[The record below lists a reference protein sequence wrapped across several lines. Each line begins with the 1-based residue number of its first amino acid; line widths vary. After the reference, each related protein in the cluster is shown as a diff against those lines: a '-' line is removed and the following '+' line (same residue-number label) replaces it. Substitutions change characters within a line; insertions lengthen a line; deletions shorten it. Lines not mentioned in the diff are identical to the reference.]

1 MVFQIPL
8 ALWNILV
15 PILEYL
21 AVTTMVF
28 PRSNAVIF
36 LPALAAAACNVQT
49 QPDVPE
55 RPRFGWLISVDSFYI
70 PYPDPTRY
78 A

>member
-1 MVFQIPL
+1 MLSMVFQIPL
-8 ALWNILV
+8 ALWNTLV

-36 LPALAAAACNVQT
+36 LPALAAAAPALNLSYT
-49 QPDVPE
+49 G
-55 RPRFGWLISVDSFYI
+55 FTW
-70 PYPDPTRY
+70 
-78 A
+78 